1 MQTQIQCTNCGIELT
16 VEQSTASA
24 VYACPSCGTHFQIA
38 APQAVQ
44 VGTAAIPEPVAKK
57 PSLLLNTSPMPQQR
71 PSPARHNMP
80 SPYPTT
86 LAPKST
92 DKTVLLLVC
101 SVVLLCIVCI
111 TLVFINS
118 SKSNTPQIAQT
129 VAKPTQTDI
138 RKGIEEKA
146 QEFLESSA
154 PTIQRDIEKA
164 QEEQKEYEEERD
176 RQRIALAPV
185 YGEKFFDGD
194 RDAGYELIVEM
205 ENVLDMFPESQ
216 KQAQQYLLERMK
228 KNPVLKPHIAKIDE
242 LPFSDK
248 HSKGPMSFLSEY
260 KSFGSGF
267 FITSDGWIVS
277 NRHVVGDAKEVDIR
291 ISDGTTH
298 RAKVVKTDDTFD
310 LALLKVEAKAPKCL
324 PVSKGNIDLGLGR
337 SVFTIGFPNPV
348 LQGIEPKYT
357 DGKVSATAGMEDDKS
372 FYQISVPVQPGNSG
386 GALVDAET
394 GWVVG
399 VVTLRL
405 DSTSD
410 GRSVQ
415 NVSYAI
421 KSSALHKFVE
431 KVSESESE
439 DISIVSN
446 KISSAEGFIELAKN
460 SAVQILVPRDKD
472 DPSEE

>member
-1 MQTQIQCTNCGIELT
+1 M
-16 VEQSTASA
+16 VEQTSASA
-24 VYACPSCGTHFQIA
+24 VYCCPSCGTHFQIA

-44 VGTAAIPEPVAKK
+44 LGTATSAEPAIKK
-57 PSLLLNTSPMPQQR
+57 PSLQLNTSPMPQQGQT
-71 PSPARHNMP
+71 PARTHIP
-80 SPYPTT
+80 ARYPTT

-101 SVVLLCIVCI
+101 SVVLLSIVCI
-111 TLVFINS
+111 SLVFINS
-118 SKSNTPQIAQT
+118 SKNNAPQTAQI

-154 PTIQRDIEKA
+154 PTIQRDVEKA
-164 QEEQKEYEEERD
+164 QQEQRELEEEND

-185 YGEKFFDGD
+185 YGEKYFDGNQE
-194 RDAGYELIVEM
+194 AGYELIVEM
-205 ENVLDMFPESQ
+205 ENVLDMLPESR
-216 KQAQQYLLERMK
+216 KQAHQYLLERMK
-228 KNPVLKPHIAKIDE
+228 KNPVLKPYIAKIDE

-248 HSKGPMSFLSEY
+248 QSKGPMSFLNEY
-260 KSFGSGF
+260 KAFGSGF

-277 NRHVVGDAKEVDIR
+277 NRHVVGEAKEVDIR
-291 ISDGTTH
+291 ISDGSTH

-310 LALLKVEAKAPKCL
+310 LALLKVDTKAPKCL
-324 PVSKGNIDLGLGR
+324 PVSKGNIELSLGR

-357 DGKVSATAGMEDDKS
+357 DGKVSATAGMEDDKN
-372 FYQISVPVQPGNSG
+372 FYQVSVPVQPGNSG
-386 GALVDAET
+386 GALVDTET
-394 GWVVG
+394 GWIVG

-405 DSTSD
+405 DNTSD

-421 KSSALHKFVE
+421 KSSALHQFVE
-431 KVSESESE
+431 KVSKNQSEKIA
-439 DISIVSN
+439 ISSN
-446 KISSAEGFIELAKN
+446 KISATDGFIELAKD